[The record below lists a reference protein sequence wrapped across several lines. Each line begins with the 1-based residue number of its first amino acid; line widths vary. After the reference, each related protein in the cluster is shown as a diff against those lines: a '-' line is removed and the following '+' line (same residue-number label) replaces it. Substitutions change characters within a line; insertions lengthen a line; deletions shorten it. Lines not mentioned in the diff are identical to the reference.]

1 MSTWEKTHCDDDDV
15 HADDHDHGDDDDHH
29 DHGVDADDGEDDG
42 QLLSLT
48 RTFLSFFE

>member
-1 MSTWEKTHCDDDDV
+1 MSTWGKPHCDGDDV
-15 HADDHDHGDDDDHH
+15 HADDRHHGDDDDHH
-29 DHGVDADDGEDDG
+29 DHGVDADDG